1 MPMLSIKHI
10 LLATTA
16 TTILATAPPTP
27 SFVEDFT
34 MNCQSDIMLK
44 QGDFKHVKNQGDC
57 CAEDSPGCQLQGMY
71 SADKV
76 WQQGSMNRTKRTTEC
91 SNGKCIIAS
100 LYNINKYMPVPLEMT
115 LSAAPKNSTY
125 DYVCNELCPLS
136 GTFSSE
142 VKIGNIDKQSS
153 KVKYLGKET
162 VTQEGIGALTKE
174 CDHYQWSELLFK
186 TIPIQTTDFYV
197 DSSGKSPL
205 PFFST
210 MDPVGNTG
218 PFAAFNVHFNE
229 SYLDF
234 AAANLTGHFNI
245 DPTSFATC
253 PKSSGC
259 NGGANQKN
267 TFGKPAFRP
276 RNPRQEPTK
285 TQKIPTLASDYF
297 AHEETVMLSNS
308 GGVFYGT
315 DVCCSP
321 TTTDTVNDECMVTR
335 SKKSGVHYVDVTNQR
350 ERFEDAITGKTMVT
364 IYGKIVNG
372 SSTNNMDMIINVT
385 NGVETCESFC
395 PMLDGEYLQPLS
407 LDPNAT
413 DQGQE
418 QLKWNGMSIPAE
430 HWRWS
435 NYDNVPIVGK
445 KKMEQVEFYV
455 TEGNAPAPLFSET
468 RLEPYGGPQQGSV
481 NTTYTKFNVGTVPA
495 SKFQIAG
502 MKTCPQAKNC
512 QIELWQS
519 FRLATQRY
527 DSFYYHRNL

>member
-1 MPMLSIKHI
+1 MNMIAKVVLFSTS
-10 LLATTA
+10 LTA
-16 TTILATAPPTP
+16 VAAVTPPTFT
-27 SFVEDFT
+27 SDFT

-44 QGDFKHVKNQGDC
+44 QGTFKHVDHQGDC

-76 WQQGSMNRTKRTTEC
+76 WQQGSMNRTKRSTEC

-100 LYNINKYMPVPLEMT
+100 LYNTNKYMPVPLEMT
-115 LSAAPKNSTY
+115 LVPAPKNSSY
-125 DYVCNELCPLS
+125 DYVCDEQCPLS

-153 KVKYLGKET
+153 KVTYLGKET
-162 VTQEGIGALTKE
+162 VTQEGQGALTKE

-186 TIPIQTTDFYV
+186 TIPLQTTDFFV
-197 DSSGKSPL
+197 DSSGTAPL

-210 MDPVGNTG
+210 MDPVGQSG

-253 PKSSGC
+253 PTSRGC
-259 NGGANQKN
+259 TGANQKN
-267 TFGKPAFRP
+267 TFGSKLQFRP
-276 RNPRQEPTK
+276 RQTSTKAAQPTSS
-285 TQKIPTLASDYF
+285 KIPTLASDYV

-321 TTTDTVNDECMVTR
+321 TTTETVNDECLVTR

-364 IYGKIVNG
+364 IYGQLVNG
-372 SSTNNMDMIINVT
+372 SSTNNMDMLINVT

-418 QLKWNGMSIPAE
+418 QLHWNGMTIPAE

-455 TEGNAPAPLFSET
+455 TEGHAPAPLFSET
-468 RLEPYGGPQQGSV
+468 RLEPYGGPQTGSV
-481 NTTYTKFNVGTVPA
+481 NTTYTKFNVGNVPA
-495 SKFQIAG
+495 SKFNIAG

-519 FRLATQRY
+519 FRLARRAY